1 MSNGRLQPVHY
12 DKETLKELTKQIA
25 YASIIGGAKG
35 ALFSVTSALILT
47 KTSRIFRT
55 LRLPLKIFYHCAIIS
70 SGIILSGEAQVNK
83 FQSQYYQNEL
93 QKRQKLLDEAA
104 DNGVFLDENYIS
116 KSVISADQGRVA
128 K

>member
-1 MSNGRLQPVHY
+1 M
-12 DKETLKELTKQIA
+12 
-25 YASIIGGAKG
+25 
-35 ALFSVTSALILT
+35 FSVTSALILT

-70 SGIILSGEAQVNK
+70 SGIILSGEAQINK
-83 FQSQYYQNEL
+83 FKDQYYQNEL

-128 K
+128 R